1 MATSTEKNNNTS
13 ATAASSGAD
22 LNGSAAVDACRKIK
36 ARLMEVDAG
45 RKLKWRELVNAAYKE
60 RVSLGDKGFY
70 STQGID
76 WDVDKGCGTPFLYFT
91 QGTAIS
97 EVEIDRFTGM
107 MRIVRCDLL
116 MDIGKSI
123 NPGIDRGQIT
133 GAFIQGVGW
142 LTTEEKRWSN
152 DGDVLTHSPTTYK
165 IPNIQDVPEI
175 FNVDTIDNNANTVN
189 VASSKAVG
197 EPPLL
202 LGISV
207 FMAVKNALSPQRLNA
222 M

>member
-1 MATSTEKNNNTS
+1 
-13 ATAASSGAD
+13 
-22 LNGSAAVDACRKIK
+22 
-36 ARLMEVDAG
+36 
-45 RKLKWRELVNAAYKE
+45 
-60 RVSLGDKGFY
+60 
-70 STQGID
+70 
-76 WDVDKGCGTPFLYFT
+76 
-91 QGTAIS
+91 
-97 EVEIDRFTGM
+97 M

-142 LTTEEKRWSN
+142 LTNEEKRWSK

-207 FMAVKNALSPQRLNA
+207 FMAVKNALSFVSNGAIPKIDAPATGEEILERLTEYRRAERVNHRTA
-222 M
+222 AVV